1 MNIFAHIRENI
12 VRTIKELGTEGRL
25 PEGIDVSRVTAE
37 PPRDPA
43 HGDVATN
50 AAMVLAS
57 QAGMK
62 PRDFA
67 VLLAEKTGALPI
79 VEKVEIAGP
88 GFVNLRLSKAF
99 WEECLKEILKTG
111 PAFGSSDMGKG
122 QKRNVEF
129 VSANPT
135 GPMHVGHGRGA
146 VFGDALAELLK
157 KAGYDVTREY
167 YVNDAGSQV
176 DVLARSAHLR
186 YKEALGQNIGT
197 IPEGL
202 YPGDYLIP
210 VGKALAESEGD
221 RWADRP
227 ESEWLPVFRA
237 YTINAMLDMIRDD
250 LAALG
255 IRFNVFSSE
264 RKLVEAGKVEGVIEF
279 LREKGLIYEGVLEP
293 PKGKMPDDW
302 EARPQTLFKATE
314 FGDDVD
320 RALKKSDG
328 TYTYFASDM
337 AYHLDK
343 FRRGY
348 TDMIDV
354 WGADH
359 GGYVKRMQA
368 AIKALTDGE
377 GRLDVKL
384 CQMVNLMSNGE
395 PVKMSKRAGTF
406 VTLREVIDEVGKD
419 VMRFIMLTR
428 KNDAHLDFDL
438 EKVKE
443 QSKDNPV
450 FYVNYAHA
458 RACSVMRHA
467 AEMFPDRDLSPEAL
481 AEADLSGLTD
491 ADEIALIRLLA
502 AFPRQIEAAAEANE
516 PHRIAYYLNDV
527 AAAFHGLWN
536 KGRDDVRL
544 RFLDEKLPELSMA
557 RLALVQGTALV
568 ITSGLGVFGVTPAE
582 EM

>member
-12 VRTIKELGTEGRL
+12 VRTIEELGTEGRL
-25 PEGIDVSRVTAE
+25 PAGIDVSRVTAE

-67 VLLAEKTGALPI
+67 ALLAEKMGALPI

-111 PAFGSSDMGKG
+111 TEFGSSDMGKG

-176 DVLARSAHLR
+176 DVLARSAYLR
-186 YKEALGQNIGT
+186 YKEALGQYIGT

-210 VGKALAESEGD
+210 VGQALAKYEGE
-221 RWADRP
+221 RWLNCP
-227 ESEWLPVFRA
+227 ESEWLPLFRA
-237 YTINAMLDMIRDD
+237 YAINAMLDMIRDD

-255 IRFNVFSSE
+255 IRFDVFSSE

-348 TDMIDV
+348 ADMIDV

-377 GRLDVKL
+377 GHLDVKL

-395 PVKMSKRAGTF
+395 PMKMSKRAGTF

-467 AEMFPDRDLSPEAL
+467 AEMFPDRALSPESL

-544 RFLDEKLPELSMA
+544 RFLDEKQPELSLA
-557 RLALVQGTALV
+557 RLALVRGTAIV

>member
-67 VLLAEKTGALPI
+67 ALLAEKTGALPI

-237 YTINAMLDMIRDD
+237 YAINAMLDMIRDD

-255 IRFNVFSSE
+255 IRFDVFSSE

-368 AIKALTDGE
+368 AIKALTDGK

-502 AFPRQIEAAAEANE
+502 AFPRQVEAAAEANE

-557 RLALVQGTALV
+557 RLALVRGTALV

>member
-1 MNIFAHIRENI
+1 MNIFTHIRNNI
-12 VRTIKELGTEGRL
+12 IDALDQLVQEGRL
-25 PEGIDVSRVTAE
+25 PDSLDTARMTAE
-37 PPRDPA
+37 PPRDTA

-50 AAMVLAS
+50 AAMVLSS
-57 QAGMK
+57 QADMK
-62 PRDFA
+62 PRAFA
-67 VLLAEKTGALPI
+67 ELLAEKLKTLPI
-79 VEKVEIAGP
+79 VDSVEVAGP
-88 GFVNLRLSKAF
+88 GFVNMRLSKVF
-99 WEECLKEILKTG
+99 WYDCLREILNAGTD
-111 PAFGSSDMGKG
+111 FGSSDMGGG
-122 QKRNVEF
+122 QKKNVEF

-157 KAGYDVTREY
+157 KAGYEVTREY

-176 DVLARSAHLR
+176 DVLARSAFLR
-186 YKEALGQNIGT
+186 YKEALGHEIGP

-210 VGKALAESEGD
+210 VGEALAKFEGEK
-221 RWADRP
+221 WLSQP
-227 ESEWLPVFRA
+227 EEKWLPYFRA

-255 IRFNVFSSE
+255 IHFDVFSSE
-264 RKLVEAGKVEGVIEF
+264 RRLVETGKVAGVIEM
-279 LREKGLIYEGVLEP
+279 LNAKGLIYEGVLEP
-293 PKGKMPDDW
+293 PKGKTPEDW

-328 TYTYFASDM
+328 SYTYFASDM

-343 FRRGY
+343 FQRGFV
-348 TDMIDV
+348 DMIDV

-368 AIKALTDGE
+368 AIKAMTDGQ
-377 GRLDVKL
+377 GKLDVKL

-450 FYVNYAHA
+450 FYVNYAYA

-467 AEMFPDRDLSPEAL
+467 AEMFPESDFSLFSL
-481 AEADLSGLTD
+481 AEADFSGLTD
-491 ADEIALIRLLA
+491 EDEIALIRLLA
-502 AFPRQIEAAAEANE
+502 SFPRQVEAAAEAHE
-516 PHRIAYYLNDV
+516 PHRIAYYLNEV
-527 AAAFHGLWN
+527 AAGFHGLWN
-536 KGRDDVRL
+536 KGRDHVEL
-544 RFLDEKLPELSMA
+544 RFLDDKNPALSMA
-557 RLALVQGTALV
+557 RLALVQAVAVV
-568 ITSGLGVFGVTPAE
+568 ISSGLGIFGVTPAQ

>member
-1 MNIFAHIRENI
+1 MNIFKYIRNNVVQCVE
-12 VRTIKELGTEGRL
+12 ELAREGRL
-25 PEGIDVSRVTAE
+25 PHAPDTSRVVAE
-37 PPRDPA
+37 PPRDAA
-43 HGDVATN
+43 HGDAATN

-57 QAGMK
+57 QVGMK

-67 VLLAEKTGALPI
+67 ALL
-79 VEKVEIAGP
+79 VEKLQGGDIIESVEIAGP
-88 GFVNLRLSKAF
+88 GFVNMRLSKSF
-99 WEECLKEILKTG
+99 WYSRLKEILETG
-111 PAFGSSDMGKG
+111 AAFGESDAGKG
-122 QKRNVEF
+122 KRINVEF

-176 DVLARSAHLR
+176 DVLARSAYVR
-186 YKEALGQNIGT
+186 YREALGEDVGA

-210 VGKALAESEGD
+210 VGRALAGREGD
-221 RWADRP
+221 KWLGKP
-227 ESEWLPVFRA
+227 ESEWLPLFRS
-237 YTINAMLDMIRDD
+237 YTIEAMLDMIRDD

-255 IRFNVFSSE
+255 IKFDVFSSE
-264 RKLVEAGKVEGVIEF
+264 RKLVEAGKVAGVIDF
-279 LREKGLIYEGVLEP
+279 LRAQGLIYEGVLEP
-293 PKGKMPDDW
+293 PKGKLPDDW

-343 FRRGY
+343 YQRGF

-359 GGYVKRMQA
+359 GGSVKRMQA
-368 AIKALTDGE
+368 AIKALTAGE

-406 VTLREVIDEVGKD
+406 VTLRDVIDEVGKD

-458 RACSVMRHA
+458 RACSVLRHA
-467 AEMFPDRDLSPEAL
+467 GELFSGEDLSDSAL
-481 AEADLSGLTD
+481 ARADLSLLND
-491 ADEIALIRLLA
+491 EDEIALIRLLA
-502 AFPRQIEAAAEANE
+502 TLPRQIEAAAEAFE

-527 AAAFHGLWN
+527 AAGFHGLWN
-536 KGRDDVRL
+536 KGRDNVRL
-544 RFLDEKLPELSMA
+544 RFLDENDKPLSMA
-557 RLALVQGTALV
+557 RLALVKGVMTV
-568 ITSGLGVFGVTPAE
+568 ISSGLGVFGVTPAQ

>member
-1 MNIFAHIRENI
+1 MNIFKYIRNNVVQCVE
-12 VRTIKELGTEGRL
+12 ELAREGRL
-25 PEGIDVSRVTAE
+25 PHAPDTSRVVAE
-37 PPRDPA
+37 PPRDAA
-43 HGDVATN
+43 HGDAATN

-57 QAGMK
+57 QVGMK

-67 VLLAEKTGALPI
+67 ALL
-79 VEKVEIAGP
+79 VEKLQGGDIIESVEIAGP
-88 GFVNLRLSKAF
+88 GFVNMRLSKSF
-99 WEECLKEILKTG
+99 WYSRLKKILETG
-111 PAFGSSDMGKG
+111 AAFGESDAGKG
-122 QKRNVEF
+122 KRINVEF

-176 DVLARSAHLR
+176 DVLARSAYVR
-186 YKEALGQNIGT
+186 YREALGEDVGA

-210 VGKALAESEGD
+210 VGQALAGREGD
-221 RWADRP
+221 KWLGKP
-227 ESEWLPVFRA
+227 ESEWLPLFRS
-237 YTINAMLDMIRDD
+237 YTIEAMLDMIRDD

-255 IRFNVFSSE
+255 IKFDVFSSE
-264 RKLVEAGKVEGVIEF
+264 RKLVEAGKVAGVIDF
-279 LREKGLIYEGVLEP
+279 LRAQGLIYEGVLEP
-293 PKGKMPDDW
+293 PKGKLPDDW

-343 FRRGY
+343 YQRGF

-368 AIKALTDGE
+368 AIKALTAGE

-406 VTLREVIDEVGKD
+406 VTLRDVIDEVGKD

-458 RACSVMRHA
+458 RACSVLRHA
-467 AEMFPDRDLSPEAL
+467 GELFSGEDLSDSAL
-481 AEADLSGLTD
+481 ARADLSLLND
-491 ADEIALIRLLA
+491 EDEIALIRLLA
-502 AFPRQIEAAAEANE
+502 TLPRQIEAAAEAFE

-527 AAAFHGLWN
+527 AAGFHGLWN
-536 KGRDDVRL
+536 KGRDNVRL
-544 RFLDEKLPELSMA
+544 RFLDENDKPLSMA
-557 RLALVQGTALV
+557 RLALVKGVMTV
-568 ITSGLGVFGVTPAE
+568 ISSGLGVFGVTPAQ